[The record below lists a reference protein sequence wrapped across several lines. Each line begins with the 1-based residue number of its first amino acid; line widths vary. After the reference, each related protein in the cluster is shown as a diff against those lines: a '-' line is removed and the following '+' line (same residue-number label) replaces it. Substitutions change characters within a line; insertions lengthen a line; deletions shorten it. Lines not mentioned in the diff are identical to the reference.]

1 MEQSERRKAASW
13 GALLGFVIGL
23 GEAMV
28 LPFAPIPTILATML
42 VGFAIGAMFGRR
54 PVEAALRIA
63 AWF

>member
-1 MEQSERRKAASW
+1 MERSERRTAASW

-28 LPFAPIPTILATML
+28 LPVAPLPTILATML
-42 VGFAIGAMFGRR
+42 VGIAVGAMFGRK
-54 PVEAALRIA
+54 PVEAALRMA